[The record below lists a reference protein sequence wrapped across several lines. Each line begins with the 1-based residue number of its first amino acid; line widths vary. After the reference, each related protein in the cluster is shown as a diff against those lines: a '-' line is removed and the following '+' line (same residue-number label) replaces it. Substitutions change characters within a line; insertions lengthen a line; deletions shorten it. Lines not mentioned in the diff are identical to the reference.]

1 MKLDNDSKKIS
12 RIIKKTGLSVNKKT
26 IYMEE
31 LFEDI
36 REAYNFV
43 NITNL
48 HINKFVT
55 KIQNVVE
62 AEQIMNKSDMTSS
75 YVDNHVHDSISSSL
89 IYSIKYSFR
98 MFNRSYTIEFNIC
111 EILDVENVDNMFD
124 RVIMWLYVVNL
135 YSPPKC
141 SKKIDIHFFLC
152 DAKKLLP
159 SNSID
164 IIGKSHVNS
173 GYTYCCPIENQI
185 VIYRKEEWFKVFIHE
200 TMHSFGLDFCNNSTN
215 KTIKSYMN
223 SVFTVKSNMNIYES
237 YSETWAVIINNA
249 FGAFLTEPIDKYR
262 KFSSR
267 FRNLMSDEV
276 SFSLIQMNK
285 ILTHMGLEY
294 KDLSSK
300 TSSSS
305 IKRLLYKEESE
316 VFSYYII
323 KTILLYH
330 YNLFIKWC
338 DENNHSLIK
347 FNTRDSNIQNFCSFI
362 ISIHNKT
369 GFIES
374 VRKAKKIVDV
384 LNKKNTFIS
393 NTARMSA
400 HSFMF

>member
-1 MKLDNDSKKIS
+1 
-12 RIIKKTGLSVNKKT
+12 
-26 IYMEE
+26 
-31 LFEDI
+31 
-36 REAYNFV
+36 
-43 NITNL
+43 
-48 HINKFVT
+48 
-55 KIQNVVE
+55 
-62 AEQIMNKSDMTSS
+62 
-75 YVDNHVHDSISSSL
+75 
-89 IYSIKYSFR
+89 
-98 MFNRSYTIEFNIC
+98 
-111 EILDVENVDNMFD
+111 
-124 RVIMWLYVVNL
+124 
-135 YSPPKC
+135 
-141 SKKIDIHFFLC
+141 
-152 DAKKLLP
+152 
-159 SNSID
+159 
-164 IIGKSHVNS
+164 
-173 GYTYCCPIENQI
+173 
-185 VIYRKEEWFKVFIHE
+185 
-200 TMHSFGLDFCNNSTN
+200 
-215 KTIKSYMN
+215 
-223 SVFTVKSNMNIYES
+223 
-237 YSETWAVIINNA
+237 
-249 FGAFLTEPIDKYR
+249 
-262 KFSSR
+262 
-267 FRNLMSDEV
+267 MSDEV